1 LPRRESSLVVG
12 VEEGK
17 KGVGG
22 FERGKR
28 RGDGGHGGERNR
40 FGGGGLG
47 QLLMGVV

>member
-1 LPRRESSLVVG
+1 M
-12 VEEGK
+12 GK

-22 FERGKR
+22 FGRGRR
-28 RGDGGHGGERNR
+28 RGDGGLGGERNR

>member
-1 LPRRESSLVVG
+1 MVE

-22 FERGKR
+22 LGRGRR
-28 RGDGGHGGERNR
+28 RGDGGLGGERNR
-40 FGGGGLG
+40 FGGGGLS